1 MLVEIESQKY
11 KCFDIS
17 FKLSSIQNIMK
28 PYLKLLPAFCLLF
41 QACTGADE
49 APNYLKKEAL
59 IQKMQAGGLVL
70 YFRHASTEKD
80 YADQVSADVNDGSTQ
95 RVLSEKGWHESVRI
109 GRAIRFYE
117 IPVAKV
123 LTSEYFRAWQTAWL
137 AFGEY
142 EKNADFNFLPHED
155 YNEEQIAVMKK
166 TITPYLSTK
175 PDTDGN
181 LVIVAHD
188 DPFEAATGIYPEPMG
203 ICYVLEPLGEGKFNI
218 LGFLT
223 PSGW

>member
-1 MLVEIESQKY
+1 
-11 KCFDIS
+11 
-17 FKLSSIQNIMK
+17 
-28 PYLKLLPAFCLLF
+28 
-41 QACTGADE
+41 
-49 APNYLKKEAL
+49 
-59 IQKMQAGGLVL
+59 MQAGGLVL

-155 YNEEQIAVMKK
+155 YNEEQMAVMKK
-166 TITPYLSTK
+166 TVTPYLSTK
-175 PDTDGN
+175 PDADGN

-203 ICYVLEPLGEGKFNI
+203 ICYVLEPLGEGKFKI